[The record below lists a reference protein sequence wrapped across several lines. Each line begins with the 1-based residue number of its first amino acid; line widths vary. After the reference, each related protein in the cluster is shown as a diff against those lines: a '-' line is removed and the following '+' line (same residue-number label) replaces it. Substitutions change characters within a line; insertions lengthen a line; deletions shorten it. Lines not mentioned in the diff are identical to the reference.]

1 MIKRLDRPGALAALG
16 RGEVVAVPTDT
27 VYGLAASIKSESA
40 ISTLFSLKHR
50 PSFVPLPLMVG
61 SLEQI
66 HELGVEL
73 NDRAKKLAD
82 AFWPGALTIVLS
94 APEELA
100 RLMRSPELS
109 VGFRIPDH
117 RVLRDLLALSGPLA
131 VTSAN
136 DHGEA
141 PCHTLDELGSTFA
154 GRDELAGVLDGGEC
168 RGEVSTV
175 VDVSESEWRVIR
187 ERAITRDEIGQYL
200 D

>member
-1 MIKRLDRPGALAALG
+1 MTKRLDVAETIAALG

-27 VYGLAASIKSESA
+27 VYGLAASIARESA
-40 ISTLFSLKHR
+40 ITTLFSLKHR

-61 SLEQI
+61 SLTQI

-73 NDRAKKLAD
+73 NERAQRLANV
-82 AFWPGALTIVLS
+82 FWPGALTIVMT

-100 RLMRSPELS
+100 RLMRSPETS

-117 RVLRDLLALSGPLA
+117 QVLRDLLEHSGPLA

-136 DHGEA
+136 DHGEP
-141 PCHTLDELGSTFA
+141 PCHTLEELRSTFA

-175 VDVSESEWRVIR
+175 VDVSEPEWRVIR
-187 ERAITRDEIGQYL
+187 ERAITREELEQYL
-200 D
+200 S